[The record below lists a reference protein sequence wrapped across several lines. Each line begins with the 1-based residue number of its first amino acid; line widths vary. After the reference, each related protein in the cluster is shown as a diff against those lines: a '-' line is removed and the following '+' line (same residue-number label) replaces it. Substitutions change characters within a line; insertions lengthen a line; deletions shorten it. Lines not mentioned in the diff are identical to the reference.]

1 MVKQAM
7 TIKLPSA
14 LALGVAGTIVLT
26 LASYAGGATR
36 NRGGILE
43 ALNISVVSA
52 GHGRNIGMTLFWVGM
67 FALIAAW
74 ILAGKFLISSSV
86 RRNTGVVD
94 TSPTPPK
101 FSLAARPVPSAQ
113 VDETAFAKMRTTMW
127 AWIAPLLLAA
137 PLSSRD
143 VYSYLMQGAMVRD
156 GFDPYTEGPAV
167 NPGPFLLEV
176 SQDWRNTTTP
186 YGPLHLWLGEGVTRL
201 VGDNVTIGV
210 FVYKL
215 ISVLSFAAIAWSIP
229 LIARKLGGD
238 PTLALWLGVANPVM
252 ILHLIGGMH
261 NESTMV
267 ALVSVGLLLCLHN
280 RYIAG
285 IALIAVSVSLKAT
298 AFIAIPFV
306 VWLMMH
312 HYGQRFNK
320 VLAFLVS
327 GLVAVAETII
337 VVAAVTWVSGTSWG
351 WLTEITGNS
360 KVINPLAGP
369 TVATDTLAPLI
380 TTLNEDITYNEIL
393 SVMRS
398 GASILMLLGLAVMWW
413 LFRANRRAAM
423 LGIPAAYQVAFM
435 FNTVTLPWYFASV
448 ISLLGVARPPRWL
461 IQLTAGASIF
471 VALAFSGDGNHQ
483 LYTWWWVL
491 GSLLLSWWGAY
502 WMFNPSAK
510 PITGVSNLK
519 VSTPQEATTAGGSTV
534 PSPARDE

>member
-1 MVKQAM
+1 MVKQAK

-14 LALGVAGTIVLT
+14 LAVGVVGAIVLT
-26 LASYAGGATR
+26 LASYSGGATR

-43 ALNISVVSA
+43 ALNISFFSA

-67 FALIAAW
+67 FLLIAAW
-74 ILAGKFLISSSV
+74 ILAGKFIVSASV
-86 RRNTGVVD
+86 RCNTRGVEE
-94 TSPTPPK
+94 SPATHR
-101 FSLAARPVPSAQ
+101 FALAARPVPPAE
-113 VDETAFAKMRTTMW
+113 VDESAFATMKKTMW
-127 AWIAPLLLAA
+127 AWILPLLLAA

-186 YGPLHLWLGEGVTRL
+186 YGPLHLWIGDGVTRL

-229 LIARKLGGD
+229 VIARKLGGD

-267 ALVSVGLLLCLHN
+267 ALVSVGLLTCLHH
-280 RYIAG
+280 RYLVG
-285 IALIAVSVSLKAT
+285 IALIAVAVSLKAT
-298 AFIAIPFV
+298 AFIAVPFV

-312 HYGQRFNK
+312 HFGQRFNK
-320 VLAFLVS
+320 IAAFIVS
-327 GLVAVAETII
+327 GAVAVIETVA
-337 VVAAVTWVSGTSWG
+337 VVALVTWASGTSSG
-351 WLTEITGNS
+351 WLSEITGNS

-380 TTLNEDITYNEIL
+380 TTLNEDITYNQIL
-393 SVMRS
+393 DVMRTI
-398 GASILMLLGLAVMWW
+398 ATVFMLLGLVLMWW

-435 FNTVTLPWYFASV
+435 FNSVTLPWYFASV
-448 ISLLGVARPPRWL
+448 VTLLGVARPPLWT
-461 IQLTAGASIF
+461 IQLSAGASVF

-491 GSLLLSWWGAY
+491 GSLLLACWAVH
-502 WMFNPSAK
+502 WMFN
-510 PITGVSNLK
+510 
-519 VSTPQEATTAGGSTV
+519 TTAT
-534 PSPARDE
+534 PHARVETTQAETAVN

>member
-7 TIKLPSA
+7 TLKLPSA
-14 LALGVAGTIVLT
+14 LTLGVAGTIVLT

-43 ALNISVVSA
+43 ALNISVLSA
-52 GHGRNIGMTLFWVGM
+52 GHGRNIGMTLFWAGM
-67 FALIAAW
+67 FLLIAAW
-74 ILAGKFLISSSV
+74 ILAGKFLISPSV
-86 RRNTGVVD
+86 RRNTNGVG
-94 TSPTPPK
+94 SAPSRFR
-101 FSLAARPVPSAQ
+101 FSLASQPVPSAH
-113 VDETAFAKMRTTMW
+113 VDESAFARMRVTMW
-127 AWIAPLLLAA
+127 AWIAPLMLAA

-186 YGPLHLWLGEGVTRL
+186 YGPLHLWMGEGVTRL
-201 VGDNVTIGV
+201 VGDNVTVGV
-210 FVYKL
+210 FVYKV

-285 IALIAVSVSLKAT
+285 IALIAISVSLKAT
-298 AFIAIPFV
+298 AFIAVPFV
-306 VWLMMH
+306 VWLMVH
-312 HYGQRFNK
+312 HYGQRINK
-320 VLAFLVS
+320 WLVFF
-327 GLVAVAETII
+327 GAGAIAVAETVL
-337 VVAAVTWVSGTSWG
+337 VVAAITWASGTSWG

-380 TTLNEDITYNEIL
+380 TTLSEDITYNEIL
-393 SVMRS
+393 SAMRS
-398 GASILMLLGLAVMWW
+398 AASILMLLGLAVVWW

-461 IQLTAGASIF
+461 IQLSAGASIF

-502 WMFNPSAK
+502 WMFNRNAK
-510 PITGVSNLK
+510 PTPQFINAQ
-519 VSTPQEATTAGGSTV
+519 VSTEPV
-534 PSPARDE
+534 PTDRAPEHGE

>member
-1 MVKQAM
+1 MVKQAL

-14 LALGVAGTIVLT
+14 LTIGVVGTIVLT
-26 LASYAGGATR
+26 LASFAGGATR

-43 ALNISVVSA
+43 ALNISIVSA

-67 FALIAAW
+67 FLLIAAW
-74 ILAGKFLISSSV
+74 ILAGKFIVAASV
-86 RRNTGVVD
+86 RRNTGNV
-94 TSPTPPK
+94 TASANPPK
-101 FSLAARPVPSAQ
+101 FALATGSVPPAE
-113 VDETAFAKMRTTMW
+113 VDETAFARMRKTMW
-127 AWIAPLLLAA
+127 AWILPLLLAA

-201 VGDNVTIGV
+201 VGDNVTIGL

-229 LIARKLGGD
+229 LIARKLGAD

-267 ALVSVGLLLCLHN
+267 ALVSLGLLLCLHN

-285 IALIAVSVSLKAT
+285 LALIAVSVSMKAT
-298 AFIAIPFV
+298 AFIAVPFV

-312 HYGQRFNK
+312 HYGQRINK
-320 VLAFLVS
+320 WLAFVVS
-327 GLVAVAETII
+327 GLIAVVETVV
-337 VVAAVTWVSGTSWG
+337 VVATITWASGTSSG

-380 TTLNEDITYNEIL
+380 TTLNEDITYNQIL
-393 SVMRS
+393 DVMRS
-398 GASILMLLGLAVMWW
+398 AATIFMLLGLALMWW
-413 LFRANRRAAM
+413 LFRANRRAAF

-435 FNTVTLPWYFASV
+435 FNSVTLPWYFASV

-461 IQLTAGASIF
+461 IQLATGASVF

-491 GSLLLSWWGAY
+491 GSLLLSWWAAH
-502 WMFNPSAK
+502 WIFDRNAK
-510 PITGVSNLK
+510 P
-519 VSTPQEATTAGGSTV
+519 TPQFTSDTAQ
-534 PSPARDE
+534 PALDAS